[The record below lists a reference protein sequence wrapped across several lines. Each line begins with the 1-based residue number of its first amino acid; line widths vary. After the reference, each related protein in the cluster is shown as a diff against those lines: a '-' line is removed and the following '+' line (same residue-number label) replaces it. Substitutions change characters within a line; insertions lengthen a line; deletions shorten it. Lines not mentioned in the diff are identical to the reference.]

1 MPVLPFGSFA
11 PDQAAYGHRGLLT
24 AKNVFPS
31 ASGYL
36 PVGALSPATDALD
49 ARPRGAVN
57 ARDRDGNVFQYAGD
71 ASKLYQN
78 INGTWTDR
86 SIVGGYSTG
95 TGERWEFA
103 PWKNKML
110 AVNFTDDPQQ
120 LTFGGTAF
128 SDLTTALKARHIATI
143 RDFVVMANTFDGTD
157 GNVPNRVRWSA
168 FNDETDWTV
177 SASTLSDFQDLKTG
191 AVQRVFGGEFGVVLQ
206 RESVYRQTFVGAPPV
221 FQFDEVLPGVGLIAP
236 GGAARDGDVVYFLSL
251 RGFVALVNGTQPN
264 LIGANRVDKTVLA
277 DLDQNHL
284 DRVSCEVD
292 PATHRVFW
300 AYPGAGNVDGRPN
313 RVWVYDRSLDE
324 WSGPIEDEVELVWS
338 AGGIGLTLEGL
349 DSISGSLDD
358 LPASLDSPIWIGGAA
373 TIAAFDDGFRSGA
386 FSGDPMTA
394 TLETGDLEIHSGR
407 RTPLQAFRSLVN
419 GGTVTARVGIRNRQ
433 SDDIS
438 YGSSL
443 SQRPSGRFTCRK
455 NARYHRFEYTLS
467 GSWERAI
474 GMQIEPREAKRGQAR
489 G

>member
-1 MPVLPFGSFA
+1 MPIIQFGPWE
-11 PDQAAYGHRGLLT
+11 PDQAALGNRGLLT
-24 AKNVFPS
+24 AKNAFPS

-36 PVGALSPATDALD
+36 PIGALMPATDALD

-71 ASKLYQN
+71 AAKLYQN

-86 SIVGGYSTG
+86 SIGGGYATG
-95 TGERWEFA
+95 TGERWEFV

-110 AVNFTDDPQQ
+110 AVNFTDNPQQ
-120 LTFGGTAF
+120 ITFGGTVF
-128 SDLTTALKARHIATI
+128 SNLTTSLKARHITTI

-206 RESVYRQTFVGAPPV
+206 RESVYRQTFVGAPVV
-221 FQFDEVLPGVGLIAP
+221 FQLDEVLPGIGLLAP
-236 GGAARDGDVVYFLSL
+236 GAAAQDGDTIRFLSP
-251 RGFVALVNGTQPN
+251 RGFVSLANGTQAN
-264 LIGANRVDKTVLA
+264 FIGANRVDKTVLA

-284 DRVSCEVD
+284 DRMSCEVD
-292 PATHRVFW
+292 PATHRTFW
-300 AYPGAGNVDGRPN
+300 AYAGSGNINGRPN
-313 RVWVYDRSLDE
+313 RIVLYDPTLDR
-324 WSGPIEDEVELVWS
+324 WSGPIEVEVELVWS
-338 AGGIGLTLEGL
+338 AGGIGFTLEGL

-358 LPASLDSPIWIGGAA
+358 LPASLDSPIWIGGAS
-373 TIAAFDDGFRSGA
+373 TIAAFDDSFRSGA

-394 TLETGDLEIHSGR
+394 VLETGDIEIHSGR
-407 RTPLQAFRSLVN
+407 RTHLKAFRPLVN
-419 GGTVTARVGIRNRQ
+419 GGTVTARVGKRDQQN
-433 SDDIS
+433 DDVS
-438 YGSSL
+438 YGSSIAL
-443 SQRPSGRFTCRK
+443 RPSGRFTRRV

-467 GSWERAI
+467 GAWERAI
-474 GMQIEPREAKRGQAR
+474 GMQIEPREAKRGEAR